1 MIINTVSFIH
11 STEYAALELIDRII
25 TQLDKD
31 EIPIN
36 IYLDLSKAFDTIDH
50 IILID
55 KLKYYGVHGINLNLF
70 SSYLENRKQYTEI
83 DNIKSNMLSITTGV
97 PQGSILGPLLF
108 IIYINDFAQASQ
120 MFNFLIYADDTTLS
134 STLNVFSDNTHDRNL
149 ESLINEELVKINDW
163 LKINKL
169 SLNVV
174 KSKFMIFQK
183 KKKNTEIL
191 NLKIDKINI
200 DQVKEFNF
208 LGLIIDTNLNWKK
221 HAEKIS
227 NACSKK
233 I

>member
-1 MIINTVSFIH
+1 MFDHQYGFRPKH

-55 KLKYYGVHGINLNLF
+55 KLKYYGVHGTNLNLF
-70 SSYLENRKQYTEI
+70 SSYLENRKQYMEI

-108 IIYINDFAQASQ
+108 IIYINDFAQASK
-120 MFNFLIYADDTTLS
+120 MFNFLIYADDITLS
-134 STLNVFSDNTHDRNL
+134 STLNVFSDNTHDQNL

-163 LKINKL
+163 LKINQL

-174 KSKFMIFQK
+174 KSKFMIFQM
-183 KKKNTEIL
+183 KKKN
-191 NLKIDKINI
+191 IDIKPE
-200 DQVKEFNF
+200 DRQC
-208 LGLIIDTNLNWKK
+208 K
-221 HAEKIS
+221 HQS
-227 NACSKK
+227 S
-233 I
+233 